1 MSVRVSL
8 RKLLLSPAV
17 PAFLTAAA
25 VGAAVLWTPEA
36 QVGAAA
42 AASAEPA
49 AVIAETDA
57 AAAGAQRALFAAEV
71 HEAERAAMMRLTA
84 ENEAAAAKAEE
95 SRNNAAHQVA
105 VYVNKAF
112 RVPMQQARQVTEWA
126 IEIGK
131 ARDVDPLLI
140 LAVIGTESSFN
151 PEARSDAGAEGLMQ
165 VVTNVHKK
173 KFRAFGGRE
182 AAFDP
187 YANIAVGTD
196 ILSYL
201 IKRTGSVSRALKYY
215 SGAANM
221 SHDNGYGSKV
231 LKEHSLLSVAALGDT
246 ERALSLH
253 KISKAAP
260 EQRVSGDETLDF
272 SNWSNLLASSTEGE
286 EEVREGPES
295 WYALLPQG

>member
-1 MSVRVSL
+1 MIVRLSL

-25 VGAAVLWTPEA
+25 IGTAVFWAPETQTEAPSAA
-36 QVGAAA
+36 
-42 AASAEPA
+42 AEPA

-57 AAAGAQRALFAAEV
+57 AAASAQRALFAAEV
-71 HEAERAAMMRLTA
+71 HDAERAAQVRLTA
-84 ENEAAAAKAEE
+84 ESESAAAKAEA

-151 PEARSDAGAEGLMQ
+151 PDARSGAGAEGLMQ

-173 KFRAFGGRE
+173 KFRAFGGRQ

-201 IKRTGSVSRALKYY
+201 IKRTGSVNRALKYY

-221 SHDNGYGSKV
+221 SHDNGYGNKV

-246 ERALSLH
+246 DRAVSLH
-253 KISKAAP
+253 KSRKGAP
-260 EQRVSGDETLDF
+260 EQRVSGNETLGF
-272 SNWSNLLASSTEGE
+272 SNWSDLLAESSEGE
-286 EEVREGPES
+286 EEAQSGPDS

>member
-1 MSVRVSL
+1 M
-8 RKLLLSPAV
+8 
-17 PAFLTAAA
+17 
-25 VGAAVLWTPEA
+25 LWTPEA